1 MRISDW
7 SSDVCSSD
15 LMGRLLLRRSYG
27 SDRSRSFSISSSRL
41 AARLLSVAMR
51 SSTWI
56 RSLSARISA
65 FNALVSASSCGTNS
79 GPSWP
84 RRPRKPECT
93 PYFAR
98 MMLPIVTIRTM
109 PMTISKG
116 FMGRFLSRMSVE
128 RRVAQ
133 LFDFVG
139 DIDAL
144 VGHDAFEDA
153 DAFLQSFGLGRILR
167 SEEHTSELQSLM
179 RITYAVF

>member
-1 MRISDW
+1 MF
-7 SSDVCSSD
+7 V
-15 LMGRLLLRRSYG
+15 GY
-27 SDRSRSFSISSSRL
+27 FFFSSRRRHTNCAL
-41 AARLLSVAMR
+41 VTGVQTCALPIL
-51 SSTWI
+51 

-98 MMLPIVTIRTM
+98 MMLPIVTIRSM

-133 LFDFVG
+133 LLDFVG

-144 VGHDAFEDA
+144 FGPYAFEDG
-153 DAFLQSFGLGRILR
+153 DAFLQSF
-167 SEEHTSELQSLM
+167 
-179 RITYAVF
+179 

>member
-1 MRISDW
+1 MRP
-7 SSDVCSSD
+7 
-15 LMGRLLLRRSYG
+15 GTLLR
-27 SDRSRSFSISSSRL
+27 
-41 AARLLSVAMR
+41 
-51 SSTWI
+51 
-56 RSLSARISA
+56 SLGARISA
-65 FNALVSASSCGTNS
+65 VHAMVSASPCGTNS
-79 GPSWP
+79 GPSCP
-84 RRPRKPECT
+84 RRPRMPECT

-153 DAFLQSFGLGRILR
+153 DAFLPSFGLGRLLRGLFRLSVRDSGQR
-167 SEEHTSELQSLM
+167 SEERREGNKW
-179 RITYAVF
+179 

>member
-1 MRISDW
+1 MLISDW

-15 LMGRLLLRRSYG
+15 L
-27 SDRSRSFSISSSRL
+27 
-41 AARLLSVAMR
+41 
-51 SSTWI
+51 
-56 RSLSARISA
+56 
-65 FNALVSASSCGTNS
+65 
-79 GPSWP
+79 
-84 RRPRKPECT
+84 
-93 PYFAR
+93 
-98 MMLPIVTIRTM
+98 IVTIRTM

-167 SEEHTSELQSLM
+167 SEERRVGKECVSTCRSRWSPYH
-179 RITYAVF
+179 